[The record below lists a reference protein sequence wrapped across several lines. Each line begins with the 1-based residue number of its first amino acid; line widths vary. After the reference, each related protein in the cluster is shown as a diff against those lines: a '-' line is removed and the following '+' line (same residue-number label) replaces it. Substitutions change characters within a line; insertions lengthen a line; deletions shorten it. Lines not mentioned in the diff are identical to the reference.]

1 MNKDLLEL
9 IKHLSLQDKKTLSQ
23 KALKTAE
30 ESGELAKVVLP
41 FDNAPGTLHRFV
53 DKQSILEE
61 AVDTCL
67 SALSV
72 AYDLGFNDT
81 DIEDMMLYKSK
92 KWATLQKGESLD
104 TNKIPFE
111 IHITVKDVDKE
122 HFRAV
127 CKAWDIKPIILD
139 LQNND
144 GKTVFE
150 DVMTSSVFIG
160 SNVGAY
166 NEMERIAQLLHDED
180 CQVVRKKIE
189 TVPWHPAAP
198 SEKNDMDM
206 PDDCYFECHI
216 GILIERENDLGW
228 VSYVAKRWDAHF
240 SRNAFKKYDDG
251 SYTIM
256 LTHRVSYY
264 MTAEKFQE
272 DVARIKGELENHDL
286 KVDKTIVE
294 FSIYD
299 TKVSHD
305 NSWITSNETKS

>member
-1 MNKDLLEL
+1 
-9 IKHLSLQDKKTLSQ
+9 
-23 KALKTAE
+23 
-30 ESGELAKVVLP
+30 
-41 FDNAPGTLHRFV
+41 
-53 DKQSILEE
+53 
-61 AVDTCL
+61 
-67 SALSV
+67 
-72 AYDLGFNDT
+72 
-81 DIEDMMLYKSK
+81 MMSYKCQ
-92 KWATLQKGESLD
+92 KWAALQKGESLD

-127 CKAWDIKPIILD
+127 CKTHDIKPIILD

-160 SNVGAY
+160 SNLGAY
-166 NEMERIAQLLHDED
+166 NEMERIAQLLEDED
-180 CQVVRKKIE
+180 CEVVRKKIE

-198 SEKNDMDM
+198 NWKNNFDM
-206 PDDCYFECHI
+206 PKHCYFESHLQV
-216 GILIERENDLGW
+216 LIKTNDDMEMLKKLTGLFTG
-228 VSYVAKRWDAHF
+228 VHL

-256 LTHRVSYY
+256 LTYRDY
-264 MTAEKFQE
+264 
-272 DVARIKGELENHDL
+272 RIKYEDFSNMVKEIKSQIELRSLE
-286 KVDKTIVE
+286 VGKTIVE

-305 NSWITSNETKS
+305 NSWITS